1 MTRFRHQSFFAVGST
16 WILENVSPDCCVSK
30 EEINNILGKCF
41 VSGLKLV
48 LVVNEVQPHLR
59 RVRVLVVGDGDTAT
73 VLEAKVGYVPT
84 RDLLGVADW

>member
-1 MTRFRHQSFFAVGST
+1 MTRFRHQSLFAVGST
-16 WILENVSPDCCVSK
+16 WTLENVSPDCCVFK

-41 VSGLKLV
+41 VAGLKLV
-48 LVVNEVQPHLR
+48 LVVNEVQPHLK
-59 RVRVLVVGDGDTAT
+59 RVRVVGDGDAAN